1 MDRQP
6 VNIRVCG
13 LGHALCCSPRLARH
27 VPEGVVRQCVNARSK
42 PMRAGPQSGG
52 YRARRSPRHPV
63 YVRAILQAHG
73 TCHRIHIVDYSQ
85 HGFRLERVSGI
96 EPQQRVTVE
105 LPSGQRLPMLVLWV
119 KEDRAGVRFL
129 GPIAPGHTV
138 MRWLDQSASKH
149 KLLRSSSARA

>member
-1 MDRQP
+1 
-6 VNIRVCG
+6 
-13 LGHALCCSPRLARH
+13 
-27 VPEGVVRQCVNARSK
+27 
-42 PMRAGPQSGG
+42 MRAGPQSGG